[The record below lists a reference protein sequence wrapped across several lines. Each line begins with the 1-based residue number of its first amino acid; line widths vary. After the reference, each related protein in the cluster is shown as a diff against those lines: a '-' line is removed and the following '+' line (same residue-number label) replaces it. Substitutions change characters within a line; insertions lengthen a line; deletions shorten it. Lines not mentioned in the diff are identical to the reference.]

1 MPSALALNRRVPGL
15 LAGLICLLCTAL
27 PVAGWAARAVRVYEV
42 DVSGQSTGAL
52 QDAMRQA
59 LVRATGRRESATDP
73 ALASLI
79 EEAPKY
85 VKSYSPGARG
95 ETQVIFD
102 RVAVERSIAAAGR
115 SVWDPERPFTL
126 VVLSPAPA
134 RADSDPAREALEQ
147 AAASRGLLISV
158 IPLPTVDAN
167 GNELGRDGL
176 LASARRYGGDEVLVG
191 RSDTGAASGQWQ
203 WTLYTSFSSESWSGP
218 LTAGIDGTVDLLAPP
233 QNASLAQTEAKV
245 LIEIDGVTS
254 LTDYANVQRML
265 EAVPGVRGANVVQA
279 SGAGVTFDV
288 TARGGADAL
297 DRALAGSAR
306 LVRSGAAN
314 ARLLYQYHP

>member
-191 RSDTGAASGQWQ
+191 RSDTGASSGQWQ